1 MKGFFLKWLVNILAL
16 LAVVNII
23 KGIEIDNWQT
33 AVWAALILG
42 LINAFLK
49 PVIILFTLPIN
60 IFSLGLF
67 TLVINGFL
75 LFFVSKIVEGFSIE
89 SFGSAFWGALFF
101 SIISFSLSLFIGSS
115 GRISYTSWDNYQPRY
130 NQPSDNNVID
140 VSGESEDDQS
150 RKK

>member
-1 MKGFFLKWLVNILAL
+1 MKGFFLKWLVNIFVL
-16 LAVVNII
+16 LAVVGVI

-42 LINAFLK
+42 LVNAFLK
-49 PVIILFTLPIN
+49 PLIILFTLPIN

-67 TLVINGFL
+67 TLIINGFL
-75 LFFVSKIVEGFSIE
+75 LFFVSKIIEGFSID

-101 SIISFSLSLFIGSS
+101 SIISFSLSLLIGST
-115 GRISYTSWDNYQPRY
+115 GKISYSSRGDYPRRY

-140 VSGESEDDQS
+140 VYGESEDD
-150 RKK
+150 